1 MSATITDTVTT
12 PRPAPSM
19 RVIKNGFGAEIF
31 GLEFANGVSDDGYYF
46 IEDVVKKVS
55 LMLWEKSSSA
65 EINSMDLLLYD
76 RQNWSTRPIL
86 SWLANSV
93 TSMM

>member
-1 MSATITDTVTT
+1 
-12 PRPAPSM
+12 M

-31 GLEFANGVSDDGYYF
+31 GLEFANGVSDDGYHF
-46 IEDVVKKVS
+46 IEDAVKKVR
-55 LMLWEKSSSA
+55 LRLWKKSSSA
-65 EINSMDLLLYD
+65 EIYSMDLLSYD

-86 SWLANSV
+86 TWLANSV